1 MAHGFRHGSG
11 GDLKKVPILDDT
23 YPKDVTVDAVG
34 TSVTFEVVIAEA
46 GTPAEY
52 TYQWYYD
59 DSPVSGANSVTY
71 TRNAAIGSH
80 RVYCIV
86 TNKAGFVTSR
96 VATVTANALYLY
108 NVGNACTTN
117 SGGWSLTSNTGNIA
131 MSLSKGSSYMTVSSS
146 WTQNY
151 TSHATCGTGS
161 KVNVTDYSKLN
172 ITYDFSAT
180 LTTLDGAAAHYANLK
195 FGLGTSN
202 TSVSSAS
209 VAGST
214 GTNKTVSVDIS
225 ALKTSLYVVAK
236 LNTYGNNGTINLKI
250 RKVWL
255 S

>member
-23 YPKDVTVDAVG
+23 YPADVTVDEVG
-34 TSVTFEVVIAEA
+34 TSVTFEVAIAEA

-59 DSPVSGANSVTY
+59 NNPVSGANSVTY
-71 TRNAAIGSH
+71 TRNADIGSH

-96 VATVTANALYLY
+96 VATVTASALYLY
-108 NVGNACTTN
+108 NVGDACTAN
-117 SGGWSLTSNTGNIA
+117 SGGWSLTSNTGQQA
-131 MSLSKGSSYMTVSSS
+131 MKLSKGSSYMTVSSS
-146 WTQNY
+146 WTSNY
-151 TSHATCGTGS
+151 TSHATCGTGK
-161 KVNVTDYSKLN
+161 KVNVTGFSKLN
-172 ITYDFSAT
+172 VTYDFSAT
-180 LTTLDGAAAHYANLK
+180 VTTQSGAGDAYANLK
-195 FGLGTSN
+195 FGLGTSD

-209 VAGST
+209 VSGSK
-214 GTNKTVSVDIS
+214 GTSKTASVDIS
-225 ALKTSLYVVAK
+225 SLNTSLYVVAK
-236 LNTYGNNGTINLKI
+236 LNTYGKDGNINLKI